1 MFNSFTIAGVT
12 IKGGLCRAALASQI
26 IMTANPLLSM
36 KRKKET
42 QEKGK
47 GKKEEKGEKHHG

>member
-1 MFNSFTIAGVT
+1 
-12 IKGGLCRAALASQI
+12 
-26 IMTANPLLSM
+26 MTANLLLSM